1 MERMNGSKISVNRVR
16 SVQIVR
22 SVHEYRYYKKKSVAI
37 KNILSLTFVNI
48 QT

>member
-1 MERMNGSKISVNRVR
+1 MGRVNGSKISVNRVK

-22 SVHEYRYYKKKSVAI
+22 SVHEYRYYKKKSVV
-37 KNILSLTFVNI
+37 TFR